1 MHRRL
6 AVALL
11 ALLCNSILAFPIVAQ
26 EPATTGTATA
36 FPALPQQQQVSF
48 DYSGKLMRLTWEFE
62 KQFAILR
69 SYPYLHEARLFQAG
83 DTAFTLEATHIV
95 DGKVERERKP
105 LTMQEVSRI
114 RYETSDALRSFAMWG
129 NEERTAV
136 WEDWALG
143 VGSLG
148 WGLFSGLLMDIWYV
162 EQHINLQPSAAQP
175 IPSSIWWVPTLA
187 ATGAHIWAANQP
199 WYNRA
204 SSIMWGNGL
213 LQGSAHGWA
222 FYLLIASRVSSANAG
237 DFFLTGTIFGA
248 AEAGAG
254 MALAHLFNFSTA
266 QANMITALGASSLY
280 VGILSQFAIGN
291 NFNSFPLN
299 NFGRIAG
306 ATALLGSAAGMWIG
320 NEIGKSPALTGG
332 DAVVFTTPA
341 NIIASA
347 PISFIVAS
355 PTATSVQAASGLTI
369 AAIVGGHLLGSAL
382 VHEKD
387 FSFLQGRIINL
398 VTGIGSVLPTYAFA
412 GAVSRAGFNGQV
424 SQAQSLQL
432 TSAIASLVGGIAGFT
447 IPYLI
452 YSKEA
457 EEQHQRRLTATG
469 AQAFA
474 PRAIPHEV
482 TWWENLAANTDVQ
495 FSPLGLLPL
504 LSPASA
510 SRLGLGAVG
519 MGLPIMSIRTVL
531 GSPAPK
537 PIPDNEINEQ
547 R

>member
-1 MHRRL
+1 MHCRL

-48 DYSGKLMRLTWEFE
+48 DYNGKLMRLTWEFE

-95 DGKVERERKP
+95 DGKVERELKP

-136 WEDWALG
+136 WEDWVLG
-143 VGSLG
+143 AGTFG
-148 WGLFSGLLMDIWYV
+148 WGLVSGIGVDAFSAS
-162 EQHINLQPSAAQP
+162 QN
-175 IPSSIWWVPTLA
+175 SSPLRGQSNIWWIPTLA

-199 WYNRA
+199 WYNR
-204 SSIMWGNGL
+204 SSAIMWGNGL
-213 LQGSAHGWA
+213 LQGTVHGWA
-222 FYLLIASRVSSANAG
+222 IYLLTVPQALQVG
-237 DFFLTGTIFGA
+237 DFLLAGTVMGGV
-248 AEAGAG
+248 EAGIGLALSHFLNLSIAQSHLITSFSSTGLYAG
-254 MALAHLFNFSTA
+254 VLAQILTFPTSFATNDLARS
-266 QANMITALGASSLY
+266 
-280 VGILSQFAIGN
+280 VGGTVLAC
-291 NFNSFPLN
+291 
-299 NFGRIAG
+299 
-306 ATALLGSAAGMWIG
+306 SAAGIWIG
-320 NEIGKSPALTGG
+320 AEVGKVPTLTGG
-332 DAVVFTTPA
+332 DAIVLTTPSNA
-341 NIIASA
+341 LSATSLVFLNAVRFSSPTPIIAG
-347 PISFIVAS
+347 ISIG
-355 PTATSVQAASGLTI
+355 TSI
-369 AAIVGGHLLGSAL
+369 GGHFLGSLL
-382 VHEKD
+382 VQEKD

-398 VTGIGSVLPTYAFA
+398 ASGLGGFLPGYFLNNIAIQA
-412 GAVSRAGFNGQV
+412 SFNGQ
-424 SQAQSLQL
+424 SAQVETLLQI
-432 TSAIASLVGGIAGFT
+432 SAIAGIIGGIAGFT

-474 PRAIPHEV
+474 PRTIPHEV

-510 SRLGLGAVG
+510 SGLGLGAVG

-531 GSPAPK
+531 GSPVPK
-537 PIPDNEINEQ
+537 PILDDAINE
-547 R
+547 

>member
-48 DYSGKLMRLTWEFE
+48 DYNGKLMRLTWEFE

-69 SYPYLHEARLFQAG
+69 SYPYLHEARLFQTG

-114 RYETSDALRSFAMWG
+114 RYETSDALHSFAMWG

-143 VGSLG
+143 AGTFGWSLAA
-148 WGLFSGLLMDIWYV
+148 GLVTDVAYS
-162 EQHINLQPSAAQP
+162 LQRTNGQQIQSSQP
-175 IPSSIWWVPTLA
+175 IWWIPTLTV
-187 ATGAHIWAANQP
+187 TGAYTWAVNQS

-204 SSIMWGNGL
+204 SATMWGNGL
-213 LQGSAHGWA
+213 LQGTSHGLA
-222 FYLLIASRVSSANAG
+222 IYLLIASQTSNPADLILA
-237 DFFLTGTIFGA
+237 GTIFGA
-248 AEAGAG
+248 VEAGAG
-254 MALAHLFNFSTA
+254 LALAHVFNFSTA
-266 QANMITALGASSLY
+266 QAQMITAFGSSGLY
-280 VGILSQFAIGN
+280 VGLLSQFVSGN
-291 NFNSFPLN
+291 NFLSIPSN
-299 NFGRIAG
+299 NIARAFG
-306 ATALLGSAAGMWIG
+306 ATALIGSAAGMWIG
-320 NEIGKSPALTGG
+320 NEVAKSPAITGG
-332 DAVVFTTPA
+332 DAVVMTTPA
-341 NIIASA
+341 SIIGSS
-347 PISFIVAS
+347 PLYIFSAS
-355 PTATSVQAASGLTI
+355 PTATSIQVVSGVTI
-369 AAIVGGHLLGSAL
+369 GAIVGGHFLGGAL
-382 VHEKD
+382 VREKD

-432 TSAIASLVGGIAGFT
+432 TSAIASLVGGIVGFT

-510 SRLGLGAVG
+510 SGLGLGAVG